1 MQFIMKQE
9 VRKSTRSEKILT
21 HSSEFDLLLQVNGR
35 EFLGLELAMREF
47 REWLFLIHSTETQVI
62 GQVKCSL
69 MLLDFN

>member
-47 REWLFLIHSTETQVI
+47 RE
-62 GQVKCSL
+62 
-69 MLLDFN
+69 